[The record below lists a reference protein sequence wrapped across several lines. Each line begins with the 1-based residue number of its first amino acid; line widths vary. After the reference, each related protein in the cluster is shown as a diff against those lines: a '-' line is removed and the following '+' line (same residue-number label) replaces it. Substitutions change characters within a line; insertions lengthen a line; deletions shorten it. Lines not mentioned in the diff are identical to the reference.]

1 MWKNWKH
8 KWECLSI
15 FISLAFFFLSFFF
28 FLFFCGTAIIS
39 SLKVKSR
46 VLWVCGTKM
55 HIYFNIL
62 QTIVEFLLLKSIVL
76 ELMREMERWTKLLL
90 SLSLHS
96 SKEEISRQTTHF
108 SILAWEIPWKEDAFK
123 IYWRMNLKML
133 IISGSQNLKAIFI
146 ASFIVTYV
154 LSFFNNEHV
163 LLIIIN
169 QSREL
174 GASLVAQL
182 VKNPPAM
189 RETWVQSLSWE
200 DPCRRK
206 WQPTPVFLPGKSH
219 GRRSLAG
226 YIQSMEWRR
235 VRHDWTTSLSLSKS
249 TEAIEEY

>member
-1 MWKNWKH
+1 
-8 KWECLSI
+8 
-15 FISLAFFFLSFFF
+15 
-28 FLFFCGTAIIS
+28 
-39 SLKVKSR
+39 
-46 VLWVCGTKM
+46 
-55 HIYFNIL
+55 
-62 QTIVEFLLLKSIVL
+62 
-76 ELMREMERWTKLLL
+76 
-90 SLSLHS
+90 
-96 SKEEISRQTTHF
+96 
-108 SILAWEIPWKEDAFK
+108 
-123 IYWRMNLKML
+123 ML

-226 YIQSMEWRR
+226 YIQSME
-235 VRHDWTTSLSLSKS
+235 
-249 TEAIEEY
+249 